1 MSAYAKDDH
10 KIGRIRFRADSPY
23 HGLENSWFIR
33 YAQFHGEYRAYT
45 HFLPHDVVQDAH
57 ITA

>member
-1 MSAYAKDDH
+1 MLRMITKSAEYVFE
-10 KIGRIRFRADSPY
+10 RIHLIMALKTV
-23 HGLENSWFIR
+23 GFIR
-33 YAQFHGEYRAYT
+33 YAQFHGESRAYT